1 MNRFAR
7 KLALPLCITLLV
19 GVACGKDSKKPAAA
33 ATKSEI
39 KVGAIFDLSGA
50 TADIGTP
57 YSEGIRDYIDF
68 KNASG
73 GVEGHKLA
81 LSWQDFKY
89 DLTLAGQLY
98 GQYISE
104 GAKVFMGWGTADTE

>member
-7 KLALPLCITLLV
+7 RFLVLPLCFALIT
-19 GVACGKDSKKPAAA
+19 GVACGSDNKKNDSAKGANTAKP
-33 ATKSEI
+33 EI
-39 KVGAIFDLSGA
+39 KVGAIFALSGP

-73 GVEGHKLA
+73 GVDGHKLA

-89 DLTLAGQLY
+89 DPTLAGQLY

-104 GAKVFMGWGTADTE
+104 GAKVF